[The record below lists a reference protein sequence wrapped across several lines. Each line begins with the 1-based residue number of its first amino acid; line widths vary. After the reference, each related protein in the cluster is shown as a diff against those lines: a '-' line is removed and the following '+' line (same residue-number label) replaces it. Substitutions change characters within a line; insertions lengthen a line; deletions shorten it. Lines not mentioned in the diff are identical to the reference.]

1 MASSRQLEAA
11 KLDVRAARAGRRPGA
26 RPVKEAR
33 REASVRDLAGARRP
47 RR

>member
-11 KLDVRAARAGRRPGA
+11 KLNVRAARRGSRAGVLPGKGPRREPGA
-26 RPVKEAR
+26 
-33 REASVRDLAGARRP
+33 RDLAGARRP